1 MPGFG
6 PGGPPAAPDASAT
19 GSSATFAGGVA
30 GAFRGLAVSV
40 QAAAVAHDALAAAA
54 TAAVQP
60 LNNVQTAMKETSA
73 FARALR
79 DAMEG
84 TGWRVNEGQER
95 SQAQTD
101 YANQT
106 ITRLQNLENQLEQVF
121 GNNNQAAAI
130 IQRSIDSIR
139 GGGDPGNALAALRG
153 ILGAYLPGL
162 EQELTSTDP
171 AIRDLA
177 LRLEQL
183 LAGTLY

>member
-6 PGGPPAAPDASAT
+6 NPPPATGTPPAPTNAK
-19 GSSATFAGGVA
+19 GFGGA
-30 GAFRGLAVSV
+30 AEAFRGLAVSV
-40 QAAAVAHDALAAAA
+40 QAAATAHENLGAAAA
-54 TAAVQP
+54 AALPALTNIQ
-60 LNNVQTAMKETSA
+60 LAMKETGT

-95 SQAQTD
+95 TQAQTD

-106 ITRLQNLENQLEQVF
+106 VTQLQNLENRLQQIF
-121 GNNNQAAAI
+121 GTNNQAAGI
-130 IQRSIDSIR
+130 IQHSIDAIQ
-139 GGGDPGNALAALRG
+139 GGADPGSALATLRG

-162 EQELTSTDP
+162 EQEANSTDP